1 MFSEVYFNFLHL
13 ICGEP
18 CWKFQCYLVFLLD
31 ASFSMHGVC
40 LVNQMSIEP
49 GVLKPVCLEIG
60 PREHPTSL
68 CFILLKFFFQD
79 RKSVV

>member
-1 MFSEVYFNFLHL
+1 
-13 ICGEP
+13 
-18 CWKFQCYLVFLLD
+18 
-31 ASFSMHGVC
+31 MHGVC

-68 CFILLKFFFQD
+68 CFILRIFFYLIVNVAYEVSPFLIGMAK
-79 RKSVV
+79 R